1 MKTGFYFFLCNLMLN
16 IANVS
21 HIYHP
26 LGKTFILISLS
37 IAAFQVLTSLV
48 EISLHFLDIFTF
60 KFLPAFKLFFLQLSK
75 KVFKSLIVVIKMNT
89 ELWGTAEP
97 STGEL

>member
-1 MKTGFYFFLCNLMLN
+1 METGFYFFLCNLMLS

-26 LGKTFILISLS
+26 LGKTFILISFS

-60 KFLPAFKLFFLQLSK
+60 KYLRAFNYFFAAIKES
-75 KVFKSLIVVIKMNT
+75 FKSLIIVFKMNT

-97 STGEL
+97 SAREL

>member
-1 MKTGFYFFLCNLMLN
+1 METGFYFFLCNLMLS

-26 LGKTFILISLS
+26 LGKTFILISFS

-60 KFLPAFKLFFLQLSK
+60 KYLPTFKLLFCSYQRKFQIFNYCLQ
-75 KVFKSLIVVIKMNT
+75 N
-89 ELWGTAEP
+89 EY
-97 STGEL
+97 